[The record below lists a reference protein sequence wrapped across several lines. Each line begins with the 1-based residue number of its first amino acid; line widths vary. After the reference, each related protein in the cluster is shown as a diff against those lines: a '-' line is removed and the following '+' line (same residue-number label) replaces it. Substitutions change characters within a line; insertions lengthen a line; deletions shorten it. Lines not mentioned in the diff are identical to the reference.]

1 MRARGLAAGASVR
14 LLLWVA
20 FVGFLARGA
29 MVVVCA
35 PPGGLHRLE
44 PSVIAAN
51 LNAGQGFTFEQY
63 GAVYHAWK
71 EPLYIVL
78 LAWLTRWVGESNL
91 AVLLFQSFFGVGTA
105 VGVALIARYL
115 LADPPT
121 ATLAGMIVAVN
132 PFLIYYDTQFIHPLG
147 MDTFLFVATV
157 GASLAAVSDC
167 GRGLNRTLL
176 AGLVM
181 GLALWQ
187 RATLLAAGAAVWVA
201 AILFGRPHRRKQL
214 ARATVWLCVA
224 VLVVSPWLFRNYLLF
239 GRFVLTTDS
248 AHVLWLGN
256 NPWSIGTYSDMEG
269 RRVFQLADPAF
280 RERIHGAS
288 ELGQYDIFLGEVR
301 RFVLENPEKF
311 GALVLAKLWA
321 YVWFSPNAGIEYAA
335 WQRALYRAAY
345 TGLLSLGVLGFAL
358 SWRRAT
364 HEQHRRVVVL
374 LSSVLGLAAVHALMA
389 INLKHRVPLE
399 LVLAI
404 FAAESISQGFAF
416 VRARGGRMV

>member
-1 MRARGLAAGASVR
+1 
-14 LLLWVA
+14 
-20 FVGFLARGA
+20 
-29 MVVVCA
+29 
-35 PPGGLHRLE
+35 
-44 PSVIAAN
+44 
-51 LNAGQGFTFEQY
+51 
-63 GAVYHAWK
+63 
-71 EPLYIVL
+71 
-78 LAWLTRWVGESNL
+78 
-91 AVLLFQSFFGVGTA
+91 
-105 VGVALIARYL
+105 
-115 LADPPT
+115 
-121 ATLAGMIVAVN
+121 
-132 PFLIYYDTQFIHPLG
+132 
-147 MDTFLFVATV
+147 
-157 GASLAAVSDC
+157 
-167 GRGLNRTLL
+167 
-176 AGLVM
+176 
-181 GLALWQ
+181 
-187 RATLLAAGAAVWVA
+187 
-201 AILFGRPHRRKQL
+201 
-214 ARATVWLCVA
+214 
-224 VLVVSPWLFRNYLLF
+224 
-239 GRFVLTTDS
+239 
-248 AHVLWLGN
+248 
-256 NPWSIGTYSDMEG
+256 MEG